1 MRVKTRRPSP
11 ISGTRGSLRP
21 EDALKDSSVWK
32 MRLEGK
38 QGCLDS
44 GTHLVL
50 PMTNTWAQHE
60 GYRSEQVPNNT
71 CWVEE
76 KSLAKLSLQKEGYHL

>member
-1 MRVKTRRPSP
+1 
-11 ISGTRGSLRP
+11 
-21 EDALKDSSVWK
+21 

-38 QGCLDS
+38 RGCLES

-76 KSLAKLSLQKEGYHL
+76 QSLAKPSPLEEGYHL